1 MSRNKSAADTV
12 LRQWA
17 MLRALP
23 RHPRQISVPELRA
36 RLDAAGH
43 AVTARTLQRDLIEL
57 SAVFPLRLDDRS
69 KPFGWSWDAHA
80 PVFDLPNLSTQEAL
94 AFAMVEDYLKP
105 LLPGVLIDQLRPYFA
120 TARKCLAAAAPRRA
134 GSGWLDKIA
143 VLPPTQALLP
153 PSINT
158 NVQATV
164 TNALLHDRQ
173 LQVRYRRKG
182 EHEAWSYTLNPLGLV
197 QRGPVS
203 YLVATV
209 GQYQDA
215 LLFALHRFERARML
229 DEPAL
234 RPAGFKL
241 ADHLATGALDFGSG
255 KEIRLEVEFSRATVE
270 HLLETPLSKDQ
281 AVRAERHGRSRV
293 TATVM
298 DTPQLRWWLLAFG
311 SDVEVIKPTVL
322 RAWFAQQATASAAHY
337 AA

>member
-1 MSRNKSAADTV
+1 MSRNQSAADTV
-12 LRQWA
+12 LRQWT

-23 RHPRQISVPELRA
+23 RHPRRISVPELRA

-80 PVFDLPNLSTQEAL
+80 PVFDLPNLSTGEAL

-120 TARKCLAAAAPRRA
+120 TARKCLGTAAPRRA
-134 GSGWLDKIA
+134 GRSWLDKIA
-143 VLPPTQALLP
+143 VVQPTQALLP
-153 PSINT
+153 PSIAAH
-158 NVQATV
+158 VQTTV
-164 TNALLHDRQ
+164 TNALMHDRQ
-173 LQVRYRRKG
+173 LRVEYRRKG
-182 EHEAWSYTLNPLGLV
+182 QREVWGYTLNPLGLV

-203 YLVATV
+203 YLVASV
-209 GQYQDA
+209 GQHQDA
-215 LLFALHRFERARML
+215 LLFALHRFERAHML
-229 DEPAL
+229 DEAAV
-234 RPAGFKL
+234 RPPDFRL
-241 ADHLATGALDFGSG
+241 ANHLATGALDFARG
-255 KEIRLEVEFSRATVE
+255 KAIRLEVEFARAAVE

-281 AVRAERHGRSRV
+281 TVRPAHDGRSRV

-311 SDVEVIKPTVL
+311 AEVEVIKPRAL
-322 RAWFAQQATASAAHY
+322 RAWFAQQASASAAHY
-337 AA
+337 AT